1 MSFHLFGFAWS
12 CVVVLPAVP
21 GFAISFTYSL
31 PSLPVNLNTTL
42 VGLWFNLL
50 LSSSHTLLTGI
61 FIVNPVVVVWFA
73 VTSSLVLV
81 GVSYSICPV
90 TVFFTLVT
98 SLFIPVYTTFIVLF
112 TVTSFVSVNCIFS
125 TGTSHVIVLFSALY
139 IPPAKSDFALSIVYG
154 NLSTKTTFALPL

>member
-1 MSFHLFGFAWS
+1 MFHLFGLAWS

-42 VGLWFNLL
+42 VGLCFNLL

-90 TVFFTLVT
+90 TAFLTLVT

-125 TGTSHVIVLFSALY
+125 TGSSHVIVLLSALY
-139 IPPAKSDFALSIVYG
+139 VPPAKSDLASSIAYG
-154 NLSTKTTFALPL
+154 NLSTNTTFAFPL